1 MASWRGPRR
10 TWPSRTATRPAPG
23 GDWTPLQIRFL
34 LWWYAVD
41 ASGRFLYD
49 RAQIVLPKGSGKSPL
64 AAAIGCCELGA
75 EVLYDGRDA
84 AGNPV
89 GRPQPSPWV
98 QLAAVSEDQTTNTM
112 SLVIAMLREGRAN
125 ETVPGLD
132 TGLTRIFTANGKLE
146 PVTASAPSREGQRL
160 TAAVLDEPHLWLPS
174 NGGIRLAATIRR
186 NLAKMGGRSIETT
199 NAWRDGEDS
208 VAEATSR
215 YADLAREGKTRNAR
229 ILRMHPTATVPDL
242 ADEDSLRA
250 GLTSLYADMP
260 WIDIDRIVA
269 EVYDPNTD
277 PGDARRFYLNEI
289 TSADDALVTA
299 SQWDACKVDARLA
312 DGDVVRSASTVAARM
327 TRLRWSPFVSL
338 TGCSSRSASGS
349 PPGAVPAGRS
359 TANSSTR
366 RLRARFCGS
375 TSSGST
381 PTWRCGS
388 PTSTAG
394 RRSTASICASRRRTR
409 PRWAGTCGAGCKSR
423 GSQS

>member
-1 MASWRGPRR
+1 VA
-10 TWPSRTATRPAPG
+10 
-23 GDWTPLQIRFL
+23 WTPLQIRFL

-41 ASGRFLYD
+41 KSGRFLYD

-112 SLVIAMLREGRAN
+112 SLVIAMLREGHAN
-125 ETVPGLD
+125 ETIPGLD

-229 ILRMHPTATVPDL
+229 ILRMHPDRDGSRPRGRGL
-242 ADEDSLRA
+242 A
-250 GLTSLYADMP
+250 
-260 WIDIDRIVA
+260 
-269 EVYDPNTD
+269 
-277 PGDARRFYLNEI
+277 ARRPHL
-289 TSADDALVTA
+289 AVRGHA
-299 SQWDACKVDARLA
+299 VDRHRPHR
-312 DGDVVRSASTVAARM
+312 GRG
-327 TRLRWSPFVSL
+327 LRPEH
-338 TGCSSRSASGS
+338 G
-349 PPGAVPAGRS
+349 P
-359 TANSSTR
+359 
-366 RLRARFCGS
+366 
-375 TSSGST
+375 
-381 PTWRCGS
+381 
-388 PTSTAG
+388 G
-394 RRSTASICASRRRTR
+394 RRSPVLPERDHLRR
-409 PRWAGTCGAGCKSR
+409 
-423 GSQS
+423 